1 MDFATARRDSLVRYL
16 RQHVSGE
23 VRFDDTSRRLYST
36 DASHYQIQPLGVVLP
51 KTADDLTVTVQIAAD
66 LNVPITAR
74 GGGTSLSGQ
83 SIGPGIVIDC
93 SKYLNAVGEVDV
105 TNRRVRVQPGV
116 VLDHL
121 NRELARYGLMF
132 GPDVATASRATL
144 GGMIGNNS
152 AGARSVIYKQTVD
165 HVRSLTAVLSDGTR
179 TEFGPLSA
187 AEYER
192 KLELRTREGDAY
204 RAAGTAVRENAAE
217 IDARYPKI
225 IRKVSG
231 YNLAGSRWVRVR
243 SFRLLVGSEGTLAVV
258 AEAELALVPRPKHR
272 GLLVPQFESLQAALD
287 ALHACLELGPSAVE
301 LMDRM
306 LIDLARNQRSLKDT
320 MAAVRG
326 RPEALLMVEF
336 SSDDAADV
344 SYRVHELERRLT
356 GVAGLTTSVPA
367 LDAATR
373 DPLWA
378 LRSSAVPL
386 LYGMPGDAKPVTF
399 CEDAA
404 VSPERLPEFAA
415 RFREIFHRH
424 GTDGAFYGHASVGCL
439 HIRPVLN
446 IHEETGVVTMRK
458 IMEDVTDLVLS
469 FNGSLSG
476 EHGDGLVRSEWNRKM
491 FGPVVYEA
499 FRQVKRGFDPGN
511 VLNPG
516 KIVDAPAMEENMR
529 VPPGKMPATD
539 PPTVLDYE
547 KQGGFFRSI
556 ELCNGA
562 GVCRKTQ
569 GGAMCPSYRAT
580 KDEQDTTRARANALR
595 LALTDENPPKSRH
608 APIAQRW
615 IMEVMD
621 LCLSCK
627 ACKAECPSNV
637 DVAKLKAEFLQAY
650 YARRAR
656 PLGHLVAKHIHRLS
670 PLAARFAGTNNW
682 FARRRWVRGM
692 MEGMAG
698 IDRRRSLPEWHRDHF
713 RKWFWSRR
721 AGGVSPPSAKRVVLL
736 DDCFTT
742 YQEPQIGRAAVTLLE
757 RAGFSVELA
766 NVCCGRAMLSKG
778 FLTDARKLA
787 RDGIARLDRFAS
799 AGGADSGTGAELHHG
814 AGRRVA
820 GAGARRRREARG
832 RRCGD
837 GRGLAGPAGAR
848 QRTVARRSAAC
859 GRGATSPALSPEGTR
874 RLEGND
880 GRAEVG
886 QRPERDG
893 AGRRLL
899 RDGGRVR
906 VREGALRHQREDRE
920 PGAGARGDREPG
932 RDPDRDR
939 HLLPAPDPRPHRPR
953 RASPPRSTRGCG
965 RLARIALRLRRR
977 LRRILNPLD
986 LREPPCESLPAPTR
1000 SARSIAPQLP
1010 SCGCLVVWL
1019 PGLSPSGRS
1028 GAIVPAGGMIASS
1041 PPTSTSR
1048 SAPRPAES
1056 IPGGRGG
1063 AIVPGGGTT
1072 AAPSRKST
1080 YSTPM
1085 REFMFFTAEVGR
1097 RSIESSPSDC
1107 AETRSR

>member
-1 MDFATARRDSLVRYL
+1 MDFAAARRDSLVRYL

-51 KTADDLTVTVQIAAD
+51 KTIDDLTVTVQIAAD

-121 NRELARYGLMF
+121 NREVARHGLMF

-144 GGMIGNNS
+144 GGMMGNNS
-152 AGARSVIYKQTVD
+152 AGARSVVYRQTVD
-165 HVRSLTAVLSDGTR
+165 HVRALTAILSDGTR

-187 AEYER
+187 TEYER
-192 KLELRTREGDAY
+192 KLELRTREGEAY
-204 RAAGTAVRENAAE
+204 RAADGVVRAHAAE
-217 IDARYPKI
+217 ILARTPNI
-225 IRKVSG
+225 VRKVSG
-231 YNLAGSRWVRVR
+231 YNLAALVGRAGGVSPLMQSSAHGAPNYQGANAPR
-243 SFRLLVGSEGTLAVV
+243 SPNNLVPLLIGSEGTLAVV

-272 GLLVPQFESLQAALD
+272 GLLVPQFASLGHALD
-287 ALHACLELGPSAVE
+287 ALQACLELGPSAVE

-356 GVAGLTTSVPA
+356 GVAGLTASVPA

-373 DPLWA
+373 DPLWS

-404 VSPERLPEFAA
+404 VEPARLPEFAA

-446 IHEETGVVTMRK
+446 IHESAGVATMRA
-458 IMEDVTDLVLS
+458 IMEDVTDLVLE

-476 EHGDGLVRSEWNRKM
+476 EHGDGLVRSEWNKKM

-516 KIVDAPAMEENMR
+516 KIVDAPAMEANMR
-529 VPPGKMPATD
+529 VPPGKMPETD
-539 PPTVLDYE
+539 PPTVLDFS

-580 KDEQDTTRARANALR
+580 KDERDTTRARANALR
-595 LALTDENPPKSRH
+595 LALVPDEASGGRKPPDGARASRH

-615 IMEVMD
+615 IADVMD

-627 ACKAECPSNV
+627 ACKSECPSNV

-656 PLGHLVAKHIHRLS
+656 PLGHLFVKHVHRLS
-670 PLAARFAGTNNW
+670 PLAARFAGANNW
-682 FARRRWVRGM
+682 LARRKWFRRAL
-692 MEGMAG
+692 EGVAG
-698 IDRRRSLPEWHRDHF
+698 IDRRRSLPELHRDHF
-713 RKWFWSRR
+713 RRWFARR
-721 AGGVSPPSAKRVVLL
+721 AGGVSPLMATSAKRVVLL

-757 RAGFSVELA
+757 RAGYCVELA
-766 NVCCGRAMLSKG
+766 SVCCGRAMLSKG

-787 RDGIARLDRFAS
+787 RDGIAKLDRFAA
-799 AGGADSGTGAELHHG
+799 AGVPILGLEPSCILSLSDEWPELVPG
-814 AGRRVA
+814 PAAKRVA
-820 GAGARRRREARG
+820 AVAEMA
-832 RRCGD
+832 D
-837 GRGLAGPAGAR
+837 GWLAR
-848 QRTVARRSAAC
+848 QVRDTGLSLGVAPRA
-859 GRGATSPALSPEGTR
+859 GTALLHPHCHQKALVGSKGTA
-874 RLEGND
+874 D
-880 GRAEVG
+880 
-886 QRPERDG
+886 
-893 AGRRLL
+893 
-899 RDGGRVR
+899 
-906 VREGALRHQREDRE
+906 
-920 PGAGARGDREPG
+920 
-932 RDPDRDR
+932 
-939 HLLPAPDPRPHRPR
+939 
-953 RASPPRSTRGCG
+953 
-965 RLARIALRLRRR
+965 ALRLVSG
-977 LRRILNPLD
+977 LD
-986 LREPPCESLPAPTR
+986 VTVLDAGCCGMAGAFGYEKPHYDISVK
-1000 SARSIAPQLP
+1000 IANLE
-1010 SCGCLVVWL
+1010 L
-1019 PGLSPSGRS
+1019 
-1028 GAIVPAGGMIASS
+1028 VPAVNANPAAAVIATG
-1041 PPTSTSR
+1041 TSCRHQIRDLTGRVALHPLEVLAGEVPASR
-1048 SAPRPAES
+1048 
-1056 IPGGRGG
+1056 
-1063 AIVPGGGTT
+1063 
-1072 AAPSRKST
+1072 
-1080 YSTPM
+1080 
-1085 REFMFFTAEVGR
+1085 
-1097 RSIESSPSDC
+1097 
-1107 AETRSR
+1107 

>member
-16 RQHVSGE
+16 RRHVGGE
-23 VRFDDTSRRLYST
+23 VRFDDTSRRLYAT

-51 KTADDLTVTVQIAAD
+51 KTTDDLTVTVQIASD

-121 NRELARYGLMF
+121 NRAVARHGLMF

-152 AGARSVIYKQTVD
+152 AGARSVVYRQTVD
-165 HVRSLTAVLSDGTR
+165 HVHSLVAVLSDGTR

-187 AEYER
+187 PEYER

-204 RAAGTAVRENAAE
+204 RAADAAVRDHAE
-217 IDARYPKI
+217 EIRARTPAI
-225 IRKVSG
+225 VRKVSG
-231 YNLAGSRWVRVR
+231 YNLAGLIPNGHAHPRETR
-243 SFRLLVGSEGTLAVV
+243 SALNGALGRAPRSLVPLLAGSEGTLAVV

-272 GLLVPQFESLQAALD
+272 GLLVPQFGSLGAALD
-287 ALHACLELGPSAVE
+287 ALQSCLELGPSAVE

-326 RPEALLMVEF
+326 HPEALLMVEF
-336 SSDDAADV
+336 SSDDPADV
-344 SYRVHELERRLT
+344 SYRVHELQRRLT
-356 GVAGLTTSVPA
+356 GCAGLTASVPA
-367 LDAATR
+367 LDPAVR

-378 LRSSAVPL
+378 LRSAAVPL
-386 LYGMPGDAKPVTF
+386 LYGMLGDAKPVTF

-446 IHEETGVVTMRK
+446 LHEEAGIAAMRR
-458 IMEDVTDLVLS
+458 IMEEVTDLVLE

-499 FRQVKRGFDPGN
+499 FRRVKAGFDPGN

-516 KIVDAPAMEENMR
+516 KIVDAPAMEENLR
-529 VPPGKMPATD
+529 VPPGHTPPD
-539 PPTVLDYE
+539 PPTVFDYS

-580 KDEQDTTRARANALR
+580 HDEQDTTRARANALR
-595 LALTDENPPKSRH
+595 LALTTEEEPKSRH
-608 APIAQRW
+608 APIGQRW
-615 IMEVMD
+615 IAEVMD

-627 ACKAECPSNV
+627 ACKSECPSNV

-650 YARRAR
+650 YTRRVR
-656 PLGHLVAKHIHRLS
+656 PLGHLLLKHVHRLS
-670 PLAARFAGTNNW
+670 PLAARFAGLNNW
-682 FARRRWVRGM
+682 LARRAWVRAA
-692 MEGMAG
+692 MEGLAG

-713 RKWFWSRR
+713 RRWFRRRTPANPLPLR
-721 AGGVSPPSAKRVVLL
+721 AGAGGQPVVVLRQPTVVLL

-742 YQEPQIGRAAVTLLE
+742 YQEPHIGRAAVSVLE
-757 RAGFSVELA
+757 RAGFAVELA

-778 FLTDARKLA
+778 FLTEARKLA
-787 RDGIARLDRFAS
+787 SDGVAKLDRYAS
-799 AGGADSGTGAELHHG
+799 AGIPILGLEPSCIAALADEWPELIPGAAAKRVAAAAELAEGWIARQVSDNGLALTVPPRPGKALLHPHCHQKALVGSKGTVAALKLVGGLDVTVLDAGCCGMAG
-814 AGRRVA
+814 AFGYEKDHYDISVKIANLELIPAVSASPDATLVATGTSCRHQLRDLTGRVA
-820 GAGARRRREARG
+820 LHPIELLGSL
-832 RRCGD
+832 D
-837 GRGLAGPAGAR
+837 
-848 QRTVARRSAAC
+848 RSA
-859 GRGATSPALSPEGTR
+859 
-874 RLEGND
+874 
-880 GRAEVG
+880 
-886 QRPERDG
+886 
-893 AGRRLL
+893 
-899 RDGGRVR
+899 
-906 VREGALRHQREDRE
+906 
-920 PGAGARGDREPG
+920 
-932 RDPDRDR
+932 
-939 HLLPAPDPRPHRPR
+939 
-953 RASPPRSTRGCG
+953 
-965 RLARIALRLRRR
+965 
-977 LRRILNPLD
+977 
-986 LREPPCESLPAPTR
+986 
-1000 SARSIAPQLP
+1000 
-1010 SCGCLVVWL
+1010 
-1019 PGLSPSGRS
+1019 
-1028 GAIVPAGGMIASS
+1028 SS
-1041 PPTSTSR
+1041 
-1048 SAPRPAES
+1048 
-1056 IPGGRGG
+1056 
-1063 AIVPGGGTT
+1063 
-1072 AAPSRKST
+1072 
-1080 YSTPM
+1080 
-1085 REFMFFTAEVGR
+1085 
-1097 RSIESSPSDC
+1097 
-1107 AETRSR
+1107 

>member
-1 MDFATARRDSLVRYL
+1 MDFAAARRDSLVRYL

-51 KTADDLTVTVQIAAD
+51 KTLDDLTVTVQIAAD

-121 NRELARYGLMF
+121 NREVARHGLMF

-144 GGMIGNNS
+144 GGMMGNNS
-152 AGARSVIYKQTVD
+152 AGARSVVYRQTVD
-165 HVRSLTAVLSDGTR
+165 HVRALTAILSDGTR

-187 AEYER
+187 TEYER

-204 RAAGTAVRENAAE
+204 RAADGVVRAHSKE
-217 IDARYPKI
+217 IDARFPKI

-231 YNLAGSRWVRVR
+231 YNLPALLGAR
-243 SFRLLVGSEGTLAVV
+243 SLVPLLIGSEGTLAVI

-272 GLLVPQFESLQAALD
+272 GLLVPQFTSLAAALD
-287 ALHACLELGPSAVE
+287 ALQACLELGPSAVE

-344 SYRVHELERRLT
+344 SYRVHELQRRLT
-356 GVAGLTTSVPA
+356 GVAGLTASVPA

-373 DPLWA
+373 DPLWS

-404 VSPERLPEFAA
+404 VAPERLPEFAA
-415 RFREIFHRH
+415 RFRDIFHRH

-446 IHEETGVVTMRK
+446 IHERAGVATMRA
-458 IMEDVTDLVLS
+458 IMEDVTDLVLE

-476 EHGDGLVRSEWNRKM
+476 EHGDGLVRSEWNKKM

-516 KIVDAPAMEENMR
+516 KIVDAPAMEANMR
-529 VPPGKMPATD
+529 VPPGAMPETD
-539 PPTVLDYE
+539 PPTVLDFS

-595 LALTDENPPKSRH
+595 LALVPSDSSSPLPSGRGAGGGGASRH

-615 IMEVMD
+615 IADVMD

-627 ACKAECPSNV
+627 ACKSECPSNV

-656 PLGHLVAKHIHRLS
+656 PLGHLFVKHVHRLS
-670 PLAARFAGTNNW
+670 PLAARFAGANNW
-682 FARRRWVRGM
+682 LARRKWFRRAL
-692 MEGMAG
+692 EGVAG
-698 IDRRRSLPEWHRDHF
+698 IDRRRSLPELHRDHF
-713 RKWFWSRR
+713 RRWFSRR
-721 AGGVSPPSAKRVVLL
+721 AGGVSPLMAASAKHVVLL

-757 RAGFSVELA
+757 RAGYSVELA
-766 NVCCGRAMLSKG
+766 SVCCGRAMLSKG

-787 RDGIARLDRFAS
+787 RDGIAKLDRFAA
-799 AGGADSGTGAELHHG
+799 AGVPILGLEPSCILSLSDEWPELVPG
-814 AGRRVA
+814 PAAKRVA
-820 GAGARRRREARG
+820 AVAEMA
-832 RRCGD
+832 D
-837 GRGLAGPAGAR
+837 GWLAR
-848 QRTVARRSAAC
+848 QVRDNGLSLGVAPRA
-859 GRGATSPALSPEGTR
+859 GTALLHPHCHQKALVGSKGTA
-874 RLEGND
+874 D
-880 GRAEVG
+880 
-886 QRPERDG
+886 
-893 AGRRLL
+893 
-899 RDGGRVR
+899 
-906 VREGALRHQREDRE
+906 
-920 PGAGARGDREPG
+920 
-932 RDPDRDR
+932 
-939 HLLPAPDPRPHRPR
+939 
-953 RASPPRSTRGCG
+953 
-965 RLARIALRLRRR
+965 ALRLVSG
-977 LRRILNPLD
+977 LDVTVLDAGCCGMAGAFGYEKQHYDISVQIANLD
-986 LREPPCESLPAPTR
+986 L
-1000 SARSIAPQLP
+1000 
-1010 SCGCLVVWL
+1010 
-1019 PGLSPSGRS
+1019 
-1028 GAIVPAGGMIASS
+1028 VPAVNANPAATIVATG
-1041 PPTSTSR
+1041 TSCRHQLRDLTG
-1048 SAPRPAES
+1048 RPALHPLEVLA
-1056 IPGGRGG
+1056 G
-1063 AIVPGGGTT
+1063 
-1072 AAPSRKST
+1072 
-1080 YSTPM
+1080 
-1085 REFMFFTAEVGR
+1085 EVGSER
-1097 RSIESSPSDC
+1097 TEGPTYGS
-1107 AETRSR
+1107 